1 MFGRIFEESD
11 YTKQENGMKSIFL
24 RVILLLGLSMSAVVA
39 KAECVVLVHG
49 LARTGMSFAV
59 MEKIL
64 KHQGHEVYVV
74 DYPST
79 KEPIDVLA
87 IRVTQKIEQSCA
99 GPLDIV
105 THSMGGILLRLA
117 YVDHA
122 PDRLGRV
129 VMLGPPNH
137 GSEVVDQFGD
147 WPGFEM
153 INGPAGMRLGTDGV
167 ALELGRPK
175 FEVGIIAGNQ
185 SISPIFS
192 SVIPGEDDGKVSVA
206 STYLEGA
213 VDHIVLP
220 VTHTFMMNDPMVIYQ
235 VLQFLENGAFHDDVR
250 FIDAARALYQ
260 QR

>member
-1 MFGRIFEESD
+1 
-11 YTKQENGMKSIFL
+11 
-24 RVILLLGLSMSAVVA
+24 
-39 KAECVVLVHG
+39 
-49 LARTGMSFAV
+49 MSFAV

-64 KHQGHEVYVV
+64 VHQGYDVQVV

-87 IRVTQKIEQSCA
+87 CGVAQKIEQSCV
-99 GPLDIV
+99 GPFDIV
-105 THSMGGILLRLA
+105 THSMGGILMRLA
-117 YVDHA
+117 YRDA
-122 PDRLGRV
+122 EPERLRRV

-137 GSEVVDQFGD
+137 GSELVDQFGD

-167 ALELGRPK
+167 ALDLGRPK

-192 SVIPGEDDGKVSVA
+192 SVIPGEDDGKVSVV

-213 VDHIVLP
+213 ADHIVLP

-235 VLQFLENGAFHDDVR
+235 VLKFLENGAFHEDVR